1 MFTWGSKFFIGLMVG
16 ALGGAFA
23 YGLVT
28 GGDLLGVITGGL
40 VGDVGDQVGYAIL
53 LMAASVLALL
63 GFISVLTRDGDAEA
77 VAIRAGVASVPPVQQ
92 PADPSYWGAIA
103 AFGVAALI
111 IGLALSPIFY
121 ALGIAVLAVTALM
134 WSVQAWADRATGD
147 AEANRIIRGRV
158 LGPVEL
164 PMLSMLGIA
173 AVAIGVSRVF
183 LAASKTGATVAGALF
198 TVFVFGTAVLMS
210 KVDLKRNVV
219 NGIVAL
225 GALAILAGGIVGAA
239 IGERSFEHHGEDH
252 SGEDHSEDEG

>member
-1 MFTWGSKFFIGLMVG
+1 MFTWGSKFFIGLTAG
-16 ALGGAFA
+16 AIGGAIA

-28 GGDLLGVITGGL
+28 GGDLLGVILLGL
-40 VGDVGDQVGYAIL
+40 VGDVGDHVGYTIL
-53 LMAASVLALL
+53 LMAAAGLALMS
-63 GFISVLTRDGDAEA
+63 FISVLVRDGDAEVMA
-77 VAIRAGVASVPPVQQ
+77 ARAGVALVPPVQQ
-92 PADPSYWGAIA
+92 PADPSYWGAIS
-103 AFGVAALI
+103 AFGVGALI

-121 ALGIAVLAVTALM
+121 ALGIAALAITALM

-147 AEANRIIRGRV
+147 VEANRVIRGRV

-164 PMLSMLGIA
+164 PMLSMLAIA

-183 LAASKTGATVAGALF
+183 LATSKSGATIAGSIF
-198 TVFVFGTAVLMS
+198 TVFVFGAAVLMS

-239 IGERSFEHHGEDH
+239 VGERSFEHHGEDH
-252 SGEDHSEDEG
+252 SEEEG

>member
-1 MFTWGSKFFIGLMVG
+1 MFTWGSKFFLGLMAG
-16 ALGGAFA
+16 AIVGAFA

-28 GGDLLGVITGGL
+28 GGDLLGIILLGL
-40 VGDVGDQVGYAIL
+40 VGDVGEHVGYSIL
-53 LMAASVLALL
+53 LMAAAVLGLL
-63 GFISVLTRDGDAEA
+63 AFISVLVRDGDAEVMA
-77 VAIRAGVASVPPVQQ
+77 ARAGVASVPPVQQ
-92 PADPSYWGAIA
+92 PAGPSYWGAIA
-103 AFGVAALI
+103 AFGVGALI

-134 WSVQAWADRATGD
+134 WAVQAWADRATGD
-147 AEANRIIRGRV
+147 PEANRIIRGRV

-164 PMLSMLGIA
+164 PMLSMLAIA

-183 LAASKTGATVAGALF
+183 LAASKTGATVAGSIF
-198 TVFVFGTAVLMS
+198 TIFVFGTAVLMS

-239 IGERSFEHHGEDH
+239 IGERSFEHHGDDH
-252 SGEDHSEDEG
+252 SEDHSEDEG

>member
-1 MFTWGSKFFIGLMVG
+1 MFTWGSKFFIGMM
-16 ALGGAFA
+16 GGAFGGAIA

-28 GGDLLGVITGGL
+28 GGGPVGVISSGYKGG
-40 VGDVGDQVGYAIL
+40 VGDHVGYSIL
-53 LMAASVLALL
+53 IMAGVALGLM
-63 GFISVLTRDGDAEA
+63 GFISILVRDGDAEVMA
-77 VAIRAGVASVPPVQQ
+77 ARAGVATVPPVQQ

-103 AFGVAALI
+103 AFGVGALI

-121 ALGIAVLAVTALM
+121 VLGIAALAVTTLM

-147 AEANRIIRGRV
+147 AEANRIVRGRV
-158 LGPVEL
+158 LGPIEL
-164 PMLSMLGIA
+164 PMLSMLAIA

-183 LAASKTGATVAGALF
+183 LAASKTGATVAGTIF

-239 IGERSFEHHGEDH
+239 IGERSFEHHGDDH
-252 SGEDHSEDEG
+252 SEDHSEDEG